1 MSRFYV
7 FPIYNLRQ
15 NNWNK
20 MEKSSKTGQ
29 EKKSLVSV
37 FSNFQLLLPKPN
49 FFKGDW
55 ALGNVSNEILDFSN
69 IS

>member
-1 MSRFYV
+1 
-7 FPIYNLRQ
+7 
-15 NNWNK
+15 

-49 FFKGDW
+49 FFKRDW
-55 ALGNVSNEILDFSN
+55 ALGNVSNEILDSSN